1 VENASLPGTLIL
13 IISQKVVMK
22 KFLRNNGLSIV
33 MLLLFFAS
41 LAGQIITG
49 QKQHNEDMV
58 EKGGTTLGLS
68 EYLTSGHFLQS
79 TFENWESE
87 FLQMALFLILSMF
100 LYQKGSAE
108 SKDPDKDEEDVD
120 REPNP
125 KKKDAPN
132 VVKHGGVGLTI
143 YKHSLCYTLSLLF
156 LISFYVHWKGSL
168 KDYNEE
174 QLLQNKP
181 TETATEYLSN
191 SRFWFESFQNWQSEF
206 LSIFAIVVLS
216 VFLREQ
222 GSPQSK
228 PVDAAHSETGG

>member
-1 VENASLPGTLIL
+1 
-13 IISQKVVMK
+13 MK
-22 KFLRNNGLSIV
+22 KIFKDNGLSIV
-33 MLLLFFAS
+33 LFVLFLGS
-41 LAGQIITG
+41 LVGQVITG
-49 QKQHNEDMV
+49 QNEHNEQVIEDGGRALDM
-58 EKGGTTLGLS
+58 G

-100 LYQKGSAE
+100 LYQKGSSE
-108 SKDPDKDEEDVD
+108 SKDPDKVEEVD

-125 KKKDAPN
+125 RKKDAPWP
-132 VVKHGGVGLTI
+132 VKRGGVWLKI
-143 YKHSLCYTLSLLF
+143 YKHSLCYTLTLLF

-174 QLLQNKP
+174 QMLKGKP
-181 TETATEYLSN
+181 GETATEYLGN
-191 SRFWFESFQNWQSEF
+191 ARLWFESFQNWQSEF

-216 VFLREQ
+216 IFLREQ

-228 PVDAAHSETGG
+228 PVDAPDDETGS

>member
-1 VENASLPGTLIL
+1 
-13 IISQKVVMK
+13 MK
-22 KFLRNNGLSIV
+22 SWLKNNSLSIV
-33 MLLLFFAS
+33 FFLLFLLS
-41 LAGQIITG
+41 MAGQIVTG
-49 QKQHNEDMV
+49 LKQHNEEMQD
-58 EKGGTTLGLS
+58 EGGTQLELTQ
-68 EYLTSGHFLQS
+68 YLTSGHFLQA

-108 SKDPDKDEEDVD
+108 SKDPDKKEDVD

-125 KKKDAPN
+125 KKKGAPWP
-132 VVKHGGVGLTI
+132 VRKGGLVLAI
-143 YKHSLCYTLSLLF
+143 YKHSLCYTLGLIFLLSF
-156 LISFYVHWKGSL
+156 LVHWYGSL

-174 QLLQNKP
+174 QTLKGKP
-181 TETATEYLSN
+181 TETATEYIGN
-191 SRFWFESFQNWQSEF
+191 SRFWFESFQNWESEF